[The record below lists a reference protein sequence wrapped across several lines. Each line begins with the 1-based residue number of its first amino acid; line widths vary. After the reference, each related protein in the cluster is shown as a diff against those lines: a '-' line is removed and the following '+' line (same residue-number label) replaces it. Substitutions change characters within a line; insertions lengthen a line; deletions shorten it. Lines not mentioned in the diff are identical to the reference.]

1 MSEAQARVLAM
12 AILDNE
18 EVIKKP
24 VMASTIDQVE
34 AELRQTCTY
43 LSNSS
48 VKRILVY
55 DNFFDEFVDKPNHP
69 LEDREKIKL
78 YFTSSAPPTV
88 TPPLRPSTSSSSPS
102 RPSTS
107 ASPSRPSTSSRP
119 YGTSQTT
126 LMFVK
131 DGLKINKEPPVVKSN
146 EALEKE
152 IEERSKIFGK
162 DGKPVNSYGKKI
174 NAMSFALAKED
185 PSLLQNRGNLL
196 QAARK
201 ALHDSGYEY
210 AHGKKTR
217 SQKFGRHQKE
227 KEVEK
232 YTCEAARHERST
244 ELNESI
250 SSLQKQAEYLE
261 KAKEKAVNSS
271 LFCEAATLEHQ
282 GSELKMKIRRENK
295 LMEIQQ
301 HSSKLL
307 KRRNRNRRNS
317 RKRNKNYSKFE
328 DINIKDPIQWKA

>member
-162 DGKPVNSYGKKI
+162 DGKPVNRYGKKI

-282 GSELKMKIRRENK
+282 GSELKMKIRRENIE

-307 KRRNRNRRNS
+307 KRRNS

-328 DINIKDPIQWKA
+328 DINMKDPIQWKAE